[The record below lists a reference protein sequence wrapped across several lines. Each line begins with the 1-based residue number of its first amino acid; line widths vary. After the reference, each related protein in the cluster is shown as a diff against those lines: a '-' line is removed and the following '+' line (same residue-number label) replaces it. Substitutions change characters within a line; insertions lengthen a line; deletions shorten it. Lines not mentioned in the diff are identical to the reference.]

1 MSTLYNKFATVLNT
15 CQLFAKELD
24 KFKKILA
31 NELTQKELVQ
41 LTSVLDTFL
50 KESSKLRLLLTTTLV
65 LVDEISIMEH
75 YQASLSE

>member
-1 MSTLYNKFATVLNT
+1 MSTLYNKFAAAVNT

-31 NELTQKELVQ
+31 DELTEKELVQ

-65 LVDEISIMEH
+65 LVDEIRIMEH
-75 YQASLSE
+75 YQASLS